1 VKRTSMISRGVVAAV
16 LLVPIGCYE
25 GLHDGGGAFSG
36 GEGGDGAD
44 GADGADG
51 SADDDDDASDDGDA
65 EPPENAEEIGRTGLR
80 RLTSREYD
88 ATLADLL
95 YDETAASNLLLP
107 EDPRTPFDNAYAD
120 QNPSLALIEGAELLA
135 SDAAARLV
143 ADPAKR
149 DLVVGCTPTGPDDA
163 ACFDAFVASFGRRA
177 FRRPLT
183 DDEQAGLSSLID
195 DAIERNDF
203 YVGVESVV
211 RAVLQSPSFFYRV
224 EIGTPVEDDPEL
236 FKLGGYEVATRLSYF
251 LWGTTPNDALLD
263 YAGSGDLDDPDRLR
277 EVASEMLEDPRALE
291 LVNNFH
297 ALWMGYESL
306 PHAYD
311 LAIAMKA
318 ETSALMQRVVFDEK
332 RPWQDLL
339 RLEETYVD
347 ATLAEHY
354 GLPTPPAGEGW
365 VQYADPERKGLL
377 AHGSFLSLGGA
388 HGDTSPTQRGLLIRT
403 RLFCE
408 DIPPPP
414 PDLEVNVDE
423 PPGDP
428 ETQCK
433 SERYAAHQVQGNS
446 CYGCHQLI
454 DPIGFG
460 LERYNQ
466 AGLYREFEPDR
477 PECPIEGTGE
487 IVGVGT
493 FQGPASLADLM
504 IESGQLNRC
513 VVTMLYR
520 FAMGRY
526 ELEQL
531 DGNFIESMLDEVG
544 SGDFRLDELL
554 VDFVVSDAF
563 RFRRLEDN

>member
-1 VKRTSMISRGVVAAV
+1 MISRGVVAAM

-25 GLHDGGGAFSG
+25 GLHDGGGGLSA

-51 SADDDDDASDDGDA
+51 GADDDDAGDDGDA
-65 EPPENAEEIGRTGLR
+65 EPPENADEIGRTGLR

-163 ACFDAFVASFGRRA
+163 ECFDSFVASFGRRA

-183 DDEQAGLSSLID
+183 EDEHAGLTSLID
-195 DAIERNDF
+195 DAIERDDF
-203 YVGVESVV
+203 YVGVESVI
-211 RAVLQSPSFFYRV
+211 RAALQSPSFLYRV
-224 EIGTPVEDDPEL
+224 EIGTQVEGDAEL
-236 FKLGGYEVATRLSYF
+236 FKLNDYELATRMSYF
-251 LWGTTPNDALLD
+251 LWGTTPDDVLLD
-263 YAGSGDLDDPDRLR
+263 HAEAGDLDDPDSLR
-277 EVASEMLEDPRALE
+277 EVAIEMLEDPRALE
-291 LVNNFH
+291 LVTTFH
-297 ALWMGYESL
+297 ALWMGYENL
-306 PHAYD
+306 PHEYD

-318 ETSALMQRVVFDEK
+318 ETSALMQRVIFDEK

-339 RLEETYVD
+339 RLEETFVD
-347 ATLAEHY
+347 TTLAEHY
-354 GLPTPPAGEGW
+354 GLPVPPSGEGW
-365 VQYADPERKGLL
+365 VTYEDPERKGLL

-408 DIPPPP
+408 DVPPPP
-414 PDLEVNVDE
+414 PDLDVNVDD

-460 LERYNQ
+460 LERYDQ

-477 PECPIEGTGE
+477 PECPIEGIGE

-504 IESGQLNRC
+504 VEAPQLNRC

-526 ELEQL
+526 ELEPL
-531 DGNFIESMLDEVG
+531 DGNFIDGMLDEVG
-544 SGDFRLDELL
+544 SDDFRLDELL
-554 VDFVVSDAF
+554 IDFVASDAF
-563 RFRRLEDN
+563 RFRRLEES